1 MSRGRTMPWELHKK
15 LIVGGAT
22 SVGID
27 PSSTYLVVVSHS
39 GRGLFKLADGS
50 RVARESEVFGRWYFG
65 AQCEGF
71 GPLHGIEIPI
81 FGFGHKTPAVIL
93 QELERSQIEFS
104 LEELRGVVIS
114 PDRQYLGLGYTDEI
128 QIYRYT

>member
-1 MSRGRTMPWELHKK
+1 MAWKPHAK

-27 PSSTYLVVVSHS
+27 SSSRYVVVVSHS
-39 GRGLFKLADGS
+39 GRGLFKLSDG
-50 RVARESEVFGRWYFG
+50 RRIARDNEVFGPWYYG

-71 GPLHGIEIPI
+71 GPLHGIKIPI

-93 QELERSQIEFS
+93 QELERSDIEFS
-104 LEELRGVVIS
+104 VEDLRGVVIS
-114 PDRQYLGLGYTDEI
+114 PDRNYLAVGYTDEI
-128 QIYRYT
+128 QIYRNA